1 MLTLY
6 KIATFVIYYVT
17 LPYTFLSSL
26 SGSMK
31 WKNRLG
37 LGFSKM
43 LHDSPLIWMHAASMG
58 EVSVLGILADHIR
71 RHDERVQFYVTVM
84 TETGYRHARELLHD
98 NFPVSFFPLDC
109 KTPIKRFLTTIK
121 PDLAVF
127 IETEIWPNWILRLH
141 RRNVP
146 IVLANGRLS
155 EKSARSYARFGSSMQ
170 KLMSCYSRIL
180 VQSEENKARF
190 ISIGAEESKIV
201 VAGSLKFD
209 APVRELTDI
218 TKRKLRESLPFDQD
232 AKIWICGSSRN
243 GEHELLLD
251 IFMNLKKK
259 HPALRMI
266 LVPRHLDKIDD
277 IAHKIG
283 AKSPKSVRYTK
294 MDGTRQDVDIL
305 LVDQIGCL
313 NELYP
318 VSDIAF
324 VGGTL
329 VNIGGHNLLEPVWAG
344 VPVLFGPYTANVK
357 DSAEYIEKS
366 NLGCKVGDSRH
377 LESSLDAFLSGRLG
391 FARKTDTSEGASGA
405 SGTAQIIL
413 SLLKK

>member
-37 LGFSKM
+37 LGFPDVV
-43 LHDSPLIWMHAASMG
+43 HDSPLIWLHAASMG

-71 RHDERVQFYVTVM
+71 RLDETVQLYVTVM
-84 TETGYRHARELLHD
+84 TETGYKRARDLLPD
-98 NFPVSFFPLDC
+98 NILVSFFPLDC
-109 KTPIKRFLTTIK
+109 KTPIKRFLNTIE

-127 IETEIWPNWILRLH
+127 IETEIWPNWILRLY

-155 EKSARSYARFGSSMQ
+155 EKSARSYARFGSSMK
-170 KLMSCYSRIL
+170 KLMSCYSSIM

-190 ISIGAEESKIV
+190 MSIGADDTKIV
-201 VAGSLKFD
+201 IAGSLKFD
-209 APVRELTDI
+209 APVRELTDSTRRTI
-218 TKRKLRESLPFDQD
+218 RKRLPFDRE

-243 GEHELLLD
+243 GEHELLLNVYV
-251 IFMNLKKK
+251 NLKKK
-259 HPALRMI
+259 HPSLHMI
-266 LVPRHLDKIDD
+266 LVPRHLEKIDD
-277 IAHKIG
+277 IARMIDDRG
-283 AKSPKSVRYTK
+283 LKSVRYTA
-294 MDGTRQDVDIL
+294 MTDATPDVDIL

-313 NELYP
+313 NDLYP
-318 VSDIAF
+318 ASDISF

-329 VNIGGHNLLEPVWAG
+329 VDIGGHNLLEPVWAG
-344 VPVLFGPYTANVK
+344 VPVLFGPCISNVK

-366 NLGCKVGDSRH
+366 DFGLRVDDSNR
-377 LESSLDAFLSGRLG
+377 LESALDSFLSGRLK
-391 FARKTDTSEGASGA
+391 FARKTEVSGGASGA

-413 SLLKK
+413 SLLRK